1 MAVVSSAQR
10 EKLARAGF
18 EAFSASDPRTIL
30 AMLAED
36 VEVLASPELA
46 NPGSFHGH
54 DGYLEWIGPW
64 TEVWDDLDFAVTDV
78 IPVGDRHVVADV
90 HQTGHGR
97 AGIEV
102 SMNVAFLFE
111 VRDDEL
117 IAFLA
122 LLPDRE
128 QALAL
133 ARERETGA

>member
-1 MAVVSSAQR
+1 MASSAQR
-10 EKLARAGF
+10 EKVARAGF

-36 VEVLASPELA
+36 VEVVASPELA
-46 NPGSFHGH
+46 NAGRFHGH
-54 DGYLEWIGPW
+54 DGYLEWIAPW
-64 TEVWDDLDFAVTDV
+64 TEVWDELDFAVTEV
-78 IPVGDRHVVADV
+78 TLVGDRHVVADV

-117 IAFLA
+117 VTFLA
-122 LLPDRE
+122 LMPDRE
-128 QALAL
+128 QAVEL
-133 ARERETGA
+133 AREREAA